1 MFYEQVAA
9 IDISEIIP
17 ELEETKSA
25 KLCVDI
31 FYRFCLGVSIRQTA
45 TSGLSDLKLGP
56 NVAQFLGSAVPGVP
70 HQSFPPHAQSS
81 GVPIHPS
88 LSQSTGSGGFISNA
102 ESERMQAFYHAQQ
115 QNLRLH
121 QQQLKQR
128 AVTHP
133 SLLGQFADPVT
144 GLTFTRD
151 VGAGITALHS
161 SRAGRQDPSEQPGP
175 NLQRAFEYDSLAQ
188 DYQYRESMRALD
200 TTGQRQTI
208 PQDRKYGQYQSQSQG
223 PSYQGQG
230 QSSLSGM
237 AFGQQGQ
244 GQGGAQTASTSVHD
258 TGGKGPHGHQ
268 GQGGAEGFMSPYGF
282 GRSGSGSGSHSGM
295 QPGHPP
301 QTHGQGQVQ
310 PRQQQSQQQRQQLQH
325 SLIQQQQQAMFA
337 ASRGLGGAILN
348 NQGISRARGREISS
362 RPSQQAQEMLSSHH
376 GLSGILDFDY
386 DEAHSSGYLGRAISP
401 SRSNR
406 TSSSASVNN
415 DYVSDYGS
423 FVSSNS
429 RGYEKVDVMSGLEN
443 EDYMVGTVS
452 RRPSYTMHSSPRPS
466 ELSLIQQQEDG
477 DFEVFEG
484 HLQAMRINSPLRP
497 EQQPFLGPLSGR
509 GMGAATSTGAGTGAG
524 GGASDSHFASRP
536 PASVQNLDTTTP
548 R

>member
-1 MFYEQVAA
+1 
-9 IDISEIIP
+9 
-17 ELEETKSA
+17 
-25 KLCVDI
+25 
-31 FYRFCLGVSIRQTA
+31 
-45 TSGLSDLKLGP
+45 
-56 NVAQFLGSAVPGVP
+56 VAQFLGSTVSGAP
-70 HQSFPPHAQSS
+70 HQSFPPQAQSS
-81 GVPIHPS
+81 GVPVHPN
-88 LSQSTGSGGFISNA
+88 LSQSAGSSGFISNA
-102 ESERMQAFYHAQQ
+102 ESERMQAVYHAQQ

-151 VGAGITALHS
+151 IGAGITALHG
-161 SRAGRQDPSEQPGP
+161 SRSGRQDSLEQPGP

-188 DYQYRESMRALD
+188 DYQYRESLRALD

-223 PSYQGQG
+223 PNYQGQG

-244 GQGGAQTASTSVHD
+244 VQGGAQATSTSVHD
-258 TGGKGPHGHQ
+258 LGGKDPHGHQ
-268 GQGGAEGFMSPYGF
+268 GQGGVEGFMSPYGF
-282 GRSGSGSGSHSGM
+282 GRSGSGSGSHAGM
-295 QPGHPP
+295 QPGHAP
-301 QTHGQGQVQ
+301 QTHGQGQGQ
-310 PRQQQSQQQRQQLQH
+310 IPPRQQQSQQQRQQLQH
-325 SLIQQQQQAMFA
+325 SLQQQQQQQAMFA
-337 ASRGLGGAILN
+337 ASRGLSAILN
-348 NQGISRARGREISS
+348 NQGVSRTRGREISS

-401 SRSNR
+401 SRSSR
-406 TSSSASVNN
+406 TSSSASANN
-415 DYVSDYGS
+415 DYASDYGS

-429 RGYEKVDVMSGLEN
+429 RGYEKVDILSGLEN

-466 ELSLIQQQEDG
+466 ELSLIQQQAEG
-477 DFEVFEG
+477 DFECFEG
-484 HLQAMRINSPLRP
+484 HLHAMRINSPLRP
-497 EQQPFLGPLSGR
+497 EQQPFLGPLSG
-509 GMGAATSTGAGTGAG
+509 GGGGKGAATSTGAGTGPG
-524 GGASDSHFASRP
+524 GGASDSHLAGRH

>member
-1 MFYEQVAA
+1 MA
-9 IDISEIIP
+9 
-17 ELEETKSA
+17 
-25 KLCVDI
+25 
-31 FYRFCLGVSIRQTA
+31 IRQAA

-56 NVAQFLGSAVPGVP
+56 NVAQFIGSTVPGGT
-70 HQSFPPHAQSS
+70 HQSFPPLSPSS
-81 GVPIHPS
+81 GVPIHS
-88 LSQSTGSGGFISNA
+88 NLSQSAGGSSGFITNA
-102 ESERMQAFYHAQQ
+102 ESERMQAVYHAQQ

-144 GLTFTRD
+144 GHTFSRD

-161 SRAGRQDPSEQPGP
+161 SRSVRQDSQELPGP
-175 NLQRAFEYDSLAQ
+175 NLQRAFEYDTLAQ

-200 TTGQRQTI
+200 ATGQRQSI
-208 PQDRKYGQYQSQSQG
+208 PQDRKYGQYQSQNQG
-223 PSYQGQG
+223 PSYQGH
-230 QSSLSGM
+230 M
-237 AFGQQGQ
+237 AFGQQ

-258 TGGKGPHGHQ
+258 PGGKGPHGHQ
-268 GQGGAEGFMSPYGF
+268 PQGGVDAFMSPYGF
-282 GRSGSGSGSHSGM
+282 GRSGSGSGTHSGM

-301 QTHGQGQVQ
+301 QVHGQGQGGQGQGLVQ

-325 SLIQQQQQAMFA
+325 SLQQQQQQQQQQQAKFA
-337 ASRGLGGAILN
+337 ASRGLGGAVLN
-348 NQGISRARGREISS
+348 NPGINRARGREGLS
-362 RPSQQAQEMLSSHH
+362 RPIQQGQELLPSHH

-401 SRSNR
+401 SRSSR

-415 DYVSDYGS
+415 DYASDYGS
-423 FVSSNS
+423 FVSSSS
-429 RGYEKVDVMSGLEN
+429 RGYEKVDVMSGHEN

-466 ELSLIQQQEDG
+466 ELSIIQQQQQEG
-477 DFEVFEG
+477 DFEGFEG
-484 HLQAMRINSPLRP
+484 HLQALRISSPLRQ
-497 EQQPFLGPLSGR
+497 EQQPFLGPLSGGGG
-509 GMGAATSTGAGTGAG
+509 GMGAATGAGSGSG
-524 GGASDSHFASRP
+524 GGASDSHFTGRPTAS
-536 PASVQNLDTTTP
+536 AQNLDTSTP